1 MGTTSRFRLRT
12 ALRLLARKSRP
23 EPKRHSYLNPGERA
37 SVNPPMNDSALKS
50 AAWGVSPI
58 ESFRSTPK
66 AAVIELTEI
75 LAWEGG
81 ELDEVDALVAR
92 AIALT
97 ELDDELQS
105 LWLTL
110 VPTGGPKQLTLHPVH
125 SD

>member
-1 MGTTSRFRLRT
+1 MGTIGRFMLRMP
-12 ALRLLARKSRP
+12 LRLLARKSQ
-23 EPKRHSYLNPGERA
+23 PKPRRRSYLNPGKRA
-37 SVNPPMNDSALKS
+37 SAKPPMNESALKS